1 MNHWQFRPVPFKFQL
16 SDWTLLSVTLQM
28 QMRAERLIYETS
40 PVETPVPPAD
50 ELMEGSQGFLIR
62 GLPITAEL
70 PAISR
75 SGDFL
80 CYVPL
85 QYQHC
90 YIDLGMSFEDYQK
103 KFSSKTRSTIN
114 RKIRKYT
121 EHCGGAIPWKMY
133 KQPEEI
139 RDFFRLA
146 RVVSKLTYQE
156 RLLNAGLPESED
168 FISQAEALA
177 ADDRVRAY
185 ILFDGERPVSYLYC
199 PVQDD
204 VLIYAY
210 LGYDPEYMRMSVGTI
225 LQWLAVE
232 QLFKEG
238 RFRYF
243 DFTEGQSDHKRLFA
257 TQQRL
262 CANVF
267 LVKRTLRNQAV
278 IYSHLFVDRFSK
290 RLGDALDRVGF
301 KAKVR
306 KFLRFAKSS
315 GTQRVMSS

>member
-1 MNHWQFRPVPFKFQL
+1 M
-16 SDWTLLSVTLQM
+16 
-28 QMRAERLIYETS
+28 
-40 PVETPVPPAD
+40 
-50 ELMEGSQGFLIR
+50 
-62 GLPITAEL
+62 
-70 PAISR
+70 
-75 SGDFL
+75 
-80 CYVPL
+80 
-85 QYQHC
+85 
-90 YIDLGMSFEDYQK
+90 
-103 KFSSKTRSTIN
+103 
-114 RKIRKYT
+114 
-121 EHCGGAIPWKMY
+121 
-133 KQPEEI
+133 
-139 RDFFRLA
+139 
-146 RVVSKLTYQE
+146 TYQE

-185 ILFDGERPVSYLYC
+185 ILFYGERPVSYRDL

-278 IYSHLFVDRFSK
+278 IYSHLFVDRFSSGLVMHSIESALK
-290 RLGDALDRVGF
+290 R
-301 KAKVR
+301 
-306 KFLRFAKSS
+306 KSE
-315 GTQRVMSS
+315 SSCVSRNRLERRE